1 MTMRRFLLLKSQF
14 ERTTKSVGRRS
25 GENRCKQPKAPR
37 AHSTTTRSRASA
49 MLRNSPAAA
58 GGGAVPSW
66 FYARSGAARNAAA
79 TAAAAAACTAIYS
92 VITFPSLRD
101 KWPRSKDVP
110 TDHDRGIVKMIF

>member
-1 MTMRRFLLLKSQF
+1 MQAAEGTPGALDHDAEQS
-14 ERTTKSVGRRS
+14 ER
-25 GENRCKQPKAPR
+25 N
-37 AHSTTTRSRASA
+37 
-49 MLRNSPAAA
+49 AAQLA
-58 GGGAVPSW
+58 GGGGAVPSW

-110 TDHDRGIVKMIF
+110 TDHDRGIIKMIF